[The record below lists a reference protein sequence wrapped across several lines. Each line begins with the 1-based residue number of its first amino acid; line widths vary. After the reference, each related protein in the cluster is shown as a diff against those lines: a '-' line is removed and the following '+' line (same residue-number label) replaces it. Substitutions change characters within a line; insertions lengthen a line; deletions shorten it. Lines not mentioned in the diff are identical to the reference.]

1 MGAPKCSY
9 IHLLEQ
15 QLKPMELLNSCQP
28 HRVSFPMCLFRKN
41 MSCWYICPRRMHIG
55 FVGYWVDIFNQYQPT
70 TKLDEISIF
79 FKYII
84 IYDIY
89 S

>member
-1 MGAPKCSY
+1 
-9 IHLLEQ
+9 
-15 QLKPMELLNSCQP
+15 
-28 HRVSFPMCLFRKN
+28 
-41 MSCWYICPRRMHIG
+41 MHIG